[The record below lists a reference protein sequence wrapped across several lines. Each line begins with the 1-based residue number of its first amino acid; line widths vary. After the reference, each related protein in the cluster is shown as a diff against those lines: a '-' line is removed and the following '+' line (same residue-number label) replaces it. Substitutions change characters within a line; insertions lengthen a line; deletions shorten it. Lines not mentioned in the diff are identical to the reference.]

1 MRRSVAVAAV
11 AIVTAGTALSACS
24 SAEDKVPSI
33 GYAIDNTVSTYN
45 AGTTAGSV
53 SGAPQ
58 AFSRVLP
65 GFSYLGPEGVPLADT
80 DIGTATTVPGDTLT
94 VAYTLSP
101 ASVWSDGVPMGCE
114 DLVLAWTARNGKV
127 RGADGAAIFD
137 AASTA
142 GYADIDRIDCTTGSK
157 NALVHFASGRNF
169 VDWRSLF
176 GATSLMPA
184 HIATAVANVPDLPVA
199 VADNDTPSLER
210 VAQMWNT
217 GWNLTPGQFDPANFP
232 SAGPY
237 RIESYTAEDG
247 LVLVPNEAWWGR
259 APETE
264 RIVVWPDGTD
274 IAAKVTSSDVE
285 VIDSSAGAAS
295 PAGFADTVAPGW
307 GIEQLVF
314 ATTGVFQNSAARRAF
329 ASCVPRTQLFDDGG
343 SPDYDTATAGGR
355 GTAVVDSRMTVP
367 GSLVYPTVAATAGER
382 YRQPDAAAATTGFAG
397 AGVPNPTVRIGYLAP
412 DDARR
417 DLVAAIASA
426 CKPAGVTVVDAGSD
440 RFVPTDLG
448 AGQVDAILAGT
459 AGQAGATGSA
469 LGGADRFALR
479 TGQGTNFGRYSNAR
493 IDAIVDQLAV
503 DDSDATQASIGTEAE
518 NILWNDMPTLPLFN
532 APRKTSTAS
541 GVENAMFNPTT
552 AGTGWNMDRWVL
564 LR

>member
-1 MRRSVAVAAV
+1 VRRTAALAAV
-11 AIVTAGTALSACS
+11 AIVAGASLSACS
-24 SAEDKVPSI
+24 SPEDKVPSI
-33 GYAIDNTVSTYN
+33 GYAIDNTITTYN

-58 AFSRVLP
+58 ALSRVLP
-65 GFSYLGPEGVPLADT
+65 GFTYLGPEGVPLADT
-80 DIGTATTVPGDTLT
+80 DIGTAATVPGDTLT

-114 DLVLAWTARNGKV
+114 DLVLAWAARNGKA
-127 RGADGAAIFD
+127 RNAEGAPLFD
-137 AASTA
+137 AASTG
-142 GYADIDRIDCTTGSK
+142 GYADIDRIDCATGSK
-157 NALVHFASGRNF
+157 NALVHFAAGRNY

-176 GATSLMPA
+176 GATALMPA
-184 HIATAVANVPDLPVA
+184 HVASRVANVPDLPVA
-199 VADNDTPSLER
+199 AAQNDTASLER

-217 GWNLTPGQFDPANFP
+217 GWNLTPGQFDPADFP

-247 LVLVPNEAWWGR
+247 LVLVPNDAWWGR

-264 RIVVWPDGTD
+264 RIVVWPNGTD
-274 IAAKVTSSDVE
+274 IAAKVSSSDVE
-285 VIDSSAGAAS
+285 IVDSSAGAAS
-295 PAGFADTVAPGW
+295 PSGFTDTVAPGW

-314 ATTGVFQNSAARRAF
+314 ATSGVFQNPAARRAF
-329 ASCVPRTQLFDDGG
+329 ASCVPRTQLFDDAG
-343 SPDYDTATAGGR
+343 SPGYDSATAGGR
-355 GTAVVDSRMTVP
+355 GSGVVDSRVTVP
-367 GSLVYPTVAATAGER
+367 GSLVYPTVAATAGDR
-382 YRQPDAAAATTGFAG
+382 YLQPDAAAASAGFAG

-412 DDARR
+412 DDTRR
-417 DLVAAIASA
+417 GLVAAIASA
-426 CKPAGVTVVDAGSD
+426 CQAAGVTVVDAGSD
-440 RFVPTDLG
+440 RFQPTDLG
-448 AGQVDAILAGT
+448 SGQVDAILTGT

-469 LGGADRFALR
+469 LGEADRFALR
-479 TGQGTNFGRYSNAR
+479 TGQAVNFGRYSNGR

-503 DDSDATQASIGTEAE
+503 DDSDATQAAVGTEAE

-541 GVENAMFNPTT
+541 GVENVMFNPTT

>member
-1 MRRSVAVAAV
+1 MRRSVALAAV
-11 AIVTAGTALSACS
+11 AIIAAGTCLSACS
-24 SAEDKVPSI
+24 SPEDKVPSI
-33 GYAIDNTVSTYN
+33 GYAIDNVITTYN

-53 SGAPQ
+53 SAAPQ
-58 AFSRVLP
+58 VLSRVLP
-65 GFSYLGPEGVPLADT
+65 GFTYLGPEGVPLADT
-80 DIGTATTVPGDTLT
+80 DIGTSSIVAGDALT

-114 DLVLAWTARNGKV
+114 DLVLAWTARSGKV
-127 RGADGAAIFD
+127 RGAGGGPVFD

-142 GYADIDRIDCTTGSK
+142 GYADIDRIDCATGSK
-157 NALVHFASGRNF
+157 DALVHFAPGRNY

-176 GATSLMPA
+176 GATALMPA
-184 HIATAVANVPDLPVA
+184 HIATAAADVPDLPIA
-199 VADNDTPSLER
+199 VADNDTASLER

-217 GWNLTPGQFDPANFP
+217 GWNLDPASFDPADFP

-264 RIVVWPDGTD
+264 RIVVWPKGTD
-274 IAAKVTSSDVE
+274 VTAKVTSSDVE
-285 VIDSSAGAAS
+285 VVDSAAATPS
-295 PAGFADTVAPGW
+295 PSGFTDTVAPGW

-314 ATTGVFQNSAARRAF
+314 ATTGVFQNPAARRAF
-329 ASCVPRTQLFDDGG
+329 ASCVPRTQLFDGAG
-343 SPDYDTATAGGR
+343 NPGYDSAAAGGR

-367 GSLVYPTVAATAGER
+367 GSLVYPTVAATAAER
-382 YRQPDAAAATTGFAG
+382 YRQPDTASATTGFAQ
-397 AGVPNPTVRIGYLAP
+397 AGVPNPTIRIGYLGP
-412 DDARR
+412 DDTRR
-417 DLVAAIASA
+417 EIVAAIASA
-426 CKPAGVTVVDAGSD
+426 CTPAGVAVVDAGSD
-440 RFVPTDLG
+440 RFLPTDLSS
-448 AGQVDAILAGT
+448 GQVDAVLVGT

-469 LGGADRFALR
+469 LAEADRFALR
-479 TGQGTNFGRYSNAR
+479 TGEATNFGRYSNGR

-503 DDSDATQASIGTEAE
+503 DDSDATQAAIGTEAE

-541 GVENAMFNPTT
+541 GVENVMFNPTT